1 MIDKETLNKVCPV
14 PEESA
19 VMNEIKT
26 ELDEQGFII
35 NNFNK
40 GGIFYIIIRI
50 FVMIYVQLLNLAQTI
65 INNGYIKHAEGDW
78 LEIKAADVGKARKEA
93 VRAKGYITIYREDYV
108 NALQITKGHI
118 FKTKPDVNGVEL
130 KYYVTDE
137 TVIPA
142 GEQTGKVLVEAEQT
156 GTAYNLP
163 ADKITV
169 SMIHLDGVS
178 SINNE
183 ENWLYE
189 EGADIEDLESLRE
202 RCLEAW
208 SELAERTT
216 ASKLKSVAKGVPGVL
231 DVQID
236 DQHPRGQ
243 GTADIIIT
251 STSGAA
257 TQELLNKVEAATEY
271 LKNNY
276 DNFLFKSS
284 TIVNENITVTI
295 FIAKEASTQG
305 VAEQAENV
313 ISSYMQIA
321 SRKELNCL
329 YLDDLRYALK
339 ERISTYKRAEFSAP
353 DTDIELE
360 KGKVIMPGKI
370 SVTVT
375 NVGGE

>member
-1 MIDKETLNKVCPV
+1 MIDEETLNKVCPV
-14 PEESA
+14 PDETTI
-19 VMNEIKT
+19 MNEIKT
-26 ELDEQGFII
+26 ELDDQGFII

-50 FVMIYVQLLNLAQTI
+50 FVMIYVQLLNLAQTL

-78 LEIKAADVGKARKEA
+78 LEIKAADVGKTRKAA
-93 VRAKGYITIYREDYV
+93 VKAKGYITIYRENYAD
-108 NALQITKGHI
+108 ALQITKGHI
-118 FKTKPDVNGVEL
+118 FKTKPDVNGIEL
-130 KYYVTDE
+130 KYYVIEE
-137 TVIPA
+137 TIIPA
-142 GEQTGKVLVEAEQT
+142 GEQIGKVLVEAEQT
-156 GTAYNLP
+156 GTDYNLP

-169 SMIHLDGVS
+169 SMIHLDGVTA
-178 SINNE
+178 INNE

-189 EGADIEDLESLRE
+189 EGADIEDLEALRE

-276 DNFLFKSS
+276 DDFLFKSS
-284 TIVNENITVTI
+284 TIVKEDITLI
-295 FIAKEASTQG
+295 IYIAKEASTQG
-305 VAEQAENV
+305 VSELAENV
-313 ISSYMQIA
+313 INNYMQIA

-339 ERISTYKRAEFSAP
+339 EKISTYKRTEFTTP
-353 DTDIELE
+353 NEDMELE

-370 SVTVT
+370 TVTVS
-375 NVGGE
+375 NVGGA

>member
-1 MIDKETLNKVCPV
+1 M
-14 PEESA
+14 
-19 VMNEIKT
+19 
-26 ELDEQGFII
+26 
-35 NNFNK
+35 
-40 GGIFYIIIRI
+40 
-50 FVMIYVQLLNLAQTI
+50 
-65 INNGYIKHAEGDW
+65 
-78 LEIKAADVGKARKEA
+78 
-93 VRAKGYITIYREDYV
+93 
-108 NALQITKGHI
+108 
-118 FKTKPDVNGVEL
+118 
-130 KYYVTDE
+130 
-137 TVIPA
+137 
-142 GEQTGKVLVEAEQT
+142 
-156 GTAYNLP
+156 
-163 ADKITV
+163 
-169 SMIHLDGVS
+169 
-178 SINNE
+178 
-183 ENWLYE
+183 
-189 EGADIEDLESLRE
+189 
-202 RCLEAW
+202 
-208 SELAERTT
+208 
-216 ASKLKSVAKGVPGVL
+216 
-231 DVQID
+231 QID

-276 DNFLFKSS
+276 DNYLFKSS

-375 NVGGE
+375 NVGGA

>member
-142 GEQTGKVLVEAEQT
+142 GEQTGKVLVEAEQI

-189 EGADIEDLESLRE
+189 EGAEIEDLESLRE

-216 ASKLKSVAKGVPGVL
+216 ASKLKSVAKAVPGVL

-284 TIVNENITVTI
+284 TIVNENITVKI

-305 VAEQAENV
+305 VA
-313 ISSYMQIA
+313 
-321 SRKELNCL
+321 
-329 YLDDLRYALK
+329 
-339 ERISTYKRAEFSAP
+339 
-353 DTDIELE
+353 
-360 KGKVIMPGKI
+360 
-370 SVTVT
+370 
-375 NVGGE
+375 

>member
-1 MIDKETLNKVCPV
+1 
-14 PEESA
+14 
-19 VMNEIKT
+19 MNEIKT

-216 ASKLKSVAKGVPGVL
+216 ASKLKSVAKAVPGVL

-276 DNFLFKSS
+276 DDFLFKSS

-375 NVGGE
+375 NVGGA

>member
-1 MIDKETLNKVCPV
+1 MPY
-14 PEESA
+14 
-19 VMNEIKT
+19 NEK
-26 ELDEQGFII
+26 Q
-35 NNFNK
+35 K
-40 GGIFYIIIRI
+40 R
-50 FVMIYVQLLNLAQTI
+50 
-65 INNGYIKHAEGDW
+65 
-78 LEIKAADVGKARKEA
+78 DVYKR
-93 VRAKGYITIYREDYV
+93 
-108 NALQITKGHI
+108 Q
-118 FKTKPDVNGVEL
+118 
-130 KYYVTDE
+130 
-137 TVIPA
+137 
-142 GEQTGKVLVEAEQT
+142 
-156 GTAYNLP
+156 AYNFP

-216 ASKLKSVAKGVPGVL
+216 ASKLKSVAKAVPGVL

-284 TIVNENITVTI
+284 KMCIRDRVMTGRVLI
-295 FIAKEASTQG
+295 FI
-305 VAEQAENV
+305 
-313 ISSYMQIA
+313 
-321 SRKELNCL
+321 
-329 YLDDLRYALK
+329 
-339 ERISTYKRAEFSAP
+339 
-353 DTDIELE
+353 
-360 KGKVIMPGKI
+360 
-370 SVTVT
+370 
-375 NVGGE
+375 

>member
-1 MIDKETLNKVCPV
+1 M
-14 PEESA
+14 
-19 VMNEIKT
+19 
-26 ELDEQGFII
+26 
-35 NNFNK
+35 
-40 GGIFYIIIRI
+40 
-50 FVMIYVQLLNLAQTI
+50 
-65 INNGYIKHAEGDW
+65 
-78 LEIKAADVGKARKEA
+78 
-93 VRAKGYITIYREDYV
+93 
-108 NALQITKGHI
+108 
-118 FKTKPDVNGVEL
+118 
-130 KYYVTDE
+130 
-137 TVIPA
+137 
-142 GEQTGKVLVEAEQT
+142 EAEQT

-216 ASKLKSVAKGVPGVL
+216 ASKLKSVAKAVPGVL

-313 ISSYMQIA
+313 IFSYMQIA

-339 ERISTYKRAEFSAP
+339 ERISTYKRAVFSAP

-360 KGKVIMPGKI
+360 KGKVIMPGKYP
-370 SVTVT
+370 
-375 NVGGE
+375 

>member
-1 MIDKETLNKVCPV
+1 MQRGTGWRLKV
-14 PEESA
+14 
-19 VMNEIKT
+19 
-26 ELDEQGFII
+26 
-35 NNFNK
+35 
-40 GGIFYIIIRI
+40 
-50 FVMIYVQLLNLAQTI
+50 
-65 INNGYIKHAEGDW
+65 
-78 LEIKAADVGKARKEA
+78 ADVGKARKEA

-216 ASKLKSVAKGVPGVL
+216 ASKLKSVAKAVPGVL
-231 DVQID
+231 EVQID

-251 STSGAA
+251 STSGAML
-257 TQELLNKVEAATEY
+257 TQELLNKVEATNRVF
-271 LKNNY
+271 KNNY

-295 FIAKEASTQG
+295 FIAKEASTRSGRAGRKCDFQLY
-305 VAEQAENV
+305 ADCKQERTELF
-313 ISSYMQIA
+313 IS
-321 SRKELNCL
+321 
-329 YLDDLRYALK
+329 
-339 ERISTYKRAEFSAP
+339 
-353 DTDIELE
+353 
-360 KGKVIMPGKI
+360 G
-370 SVTVT
+370 
-375 NVGGE
+375 